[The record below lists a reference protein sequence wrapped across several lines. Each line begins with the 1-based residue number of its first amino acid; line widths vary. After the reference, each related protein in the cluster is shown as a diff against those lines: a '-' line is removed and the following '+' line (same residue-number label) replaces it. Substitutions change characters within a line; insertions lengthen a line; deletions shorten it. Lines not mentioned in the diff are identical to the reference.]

1 MLFFCNKFY
10 FCFIKSKSKRP
21 ENQCHYLNNCLLN
34 VIINRTFLIKNKRVC
49 LKILITNRFWW
60 NLFCSVRGELLKI
73 KSLTLC
79 HPKRRSF
86 SPKKLTRGW
95 IIFFRKNNFLDT
107 IFVNHVMFNSM
118 SYSLTNLDRNL
129 KILKFNI

>member
-1 MLFFCNKFY
+1 M
-10 FCFIKSKSKRP
+10 
-21 ENQCHYLNNCLLN
+21 
-34 VIINRTFLIKNKRVC
+34 
-49 LKILITNRFWW
+49 
-60 NLFCSVRGELLKI
+60 KI

-118 SYSLTNLDRNL
+118 SYSLTNLDL
-129 KILKFNI
+129 KNPQIHYLKKIISILKFFN